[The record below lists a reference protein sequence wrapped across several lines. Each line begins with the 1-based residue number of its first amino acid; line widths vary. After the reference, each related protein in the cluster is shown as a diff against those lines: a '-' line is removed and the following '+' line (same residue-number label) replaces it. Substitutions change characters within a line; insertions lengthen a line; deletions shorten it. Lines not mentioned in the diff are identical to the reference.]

1 MPVYRLPKEPIFPDP
16 ERAEEGGLVA
26 IGGDLTIDRLV
37 NAYSAGIFPWYSEGQ
52 PILWFSPDPR
62 MVLLPGK
69 FKQSKS
75 LERVINSKKFELRID
90 SRFSDVI
97 KACSRVPRP
106 GQEGTWIT
114 DDMIDA
120 YIELHRLGVAHSFET
135 YYQDELIGGLYG
147 VSLGKAFFGESMY
160 HLQRDAS
167 KVALSHLVDFC
178 EQHGFHFI
186 DAQVPTNH
194 LASLGA
200 EEMPRP
206 EFLKRLAAAM
216 EFDGIIDR
224 WRHE

>member
-16 ERAEEGGLVA
+16 ELAEEGGLVA

-69 FKQSKS
+69 FKRSKS
-75 LERVINSKKFELRID
+75 LERVIHSKKFDLRID
-90 SRFSDVI
+90 SRFPDVI
-97 KACSRVPRP
+97 EACSRIPRP

-120 YIELHRLGVAHSFET
+120 YIELHRLGIAHSFET

-147 VSLGKAFFGESMY
+147 VSLGKAFFGESMF

-167 KVALSHLVDFC
+167 KVALSHLVSFC
-178 EQHGFHFI
+178 ERHGFHFI
-186 DAQVPTNH
+186 DAQVPTGH
-194 LASLGA
+194 LARLGA

-216 EFDGIIDR
+216 EFDGIIGQ
-224 WRHE
+224 WRH